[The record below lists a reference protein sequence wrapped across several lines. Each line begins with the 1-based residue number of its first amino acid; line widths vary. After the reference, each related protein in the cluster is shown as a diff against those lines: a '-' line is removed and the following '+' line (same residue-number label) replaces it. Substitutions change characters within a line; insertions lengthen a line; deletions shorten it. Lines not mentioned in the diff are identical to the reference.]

1 MDIGI
6 NRWMIVINIGIG
18 SDRDRGDIYLNI

>member
-6 NRWMIVINIGIG
+6 NRWMIAINIGIG